1 MARLLTIFSL
11 FISLTAAGQQAILS
25 PHLLESSY
33 RIVINERSSLRILGK
48 TNVNRFQCGLIGQIA
63 ADTLYVNS
71 FDTDKEQVLRKAQ
84 LRIAVEDFDC
94 GMRQMT
100 SEMMDLLNEE
110 KYPHLSVTVLSVKK
124 KGHIHESLARFTI
137 AGVSRDYRLPLTA
150 KQSGEWTYVVG
161 IQAINIHD
169 FGLTPPTKFLGAVRV
184 NEIIE
189 VEFNLILKIIEIP

>member
-33 RIVINERSSLRILGK
+33 RIVINERSSVRILGK
-48 TNVNRFQCGLIGQIA
+48 TNVNRFECGLKGQIA
-63 ADTLYVNS
+63 ADTLYVS
-71 FDTDKEQVLRKAQ
+71 AFDTDKEQVLRKAQ
-84 LRIAVEDFDC
+84 LRIEVDDFDC

-110 KYPHLSVTVLSVKK
+110 KYPHLSVTVQSIKK
-124 KGHIHESLARFTI
+124 KGSIHESLVRFTI
-137 AGVSRDYRLPLTA
+137 AGVSKDYRVPLTA
-150 KQSGEWTYVVG
+150 KQAGDWTYVVG
-161 IQAINIHD
+161 LQSINIHD

-184 NEIIE
+184 NEYIE
-189 VEFNLILKIIEIP
+189 VEFNLILKIVALP